1 MFVIIKQKINQL
13 QSLLVIESCINNR
26 YVPQQSLFIYVYVY
40 SDWAFSLIAFHISSN
55 SKTNN
60 EKAFINFDAV
70 LMHLMQSNFA
80 LKDPRVFYICVVAR
94 ETCIDAKKLSWKLN
108 PTFIFTKW
116 NSINRSFTR
125 MNFFQISTLQN
136 IFQ

>member
-1 MFVIIKQKINQL
+1 
-13 QSLLVIESCINNR
+13 
-26 YVPQQSLFIYVYVY
+26 
-40 SDWAFSLIAFHISSN
+40 LIAFHISSN

-125 MNFFQISTLQN
+125 IIFFSNFDAPKYLPIMFIGRNYISRVILVPSFKYYGQAITKYG
-136 IFQ
+136 IEKID